1 MDFFFNPKNVA
12 VIGASGVKGKVGNTI
27 FQNMLKSFKGK
38 VFPVNPNRKKVLG
51 RKCYPSVKD
60 IKEKVDLAIIAVP
73 SQIVP
78 EVLKDCG
85 EKKVKGAVIISS
97 GFSEIGEV
105 HLEREIKRIAKSHGI
120 RIIGP
125 NCLGILDLYSG
136 VDCIFLPFEKL
147 KRPQKG
153 KISFISQSGAVGSTV
168 LDFFGVKNIGFSKFI
183 SYGNAVDLNEC
194 DFLEYLLEDKRT
206 SAICLY
212 IEGVRDGKRFLEI
225 CKRAKKP
232 IMVVKAGRTSIGT
245 EAVKSHTGSM
255 AGDDHVYDA
264 VFNQAK
270 VLRAKN
276 LQELLDYLKV
286 ISFFNPPVGKRV
298 LVITN
303 GGGFGVL
310 TADELVQKGL
320 EIAKLSEKSIEKLK
334 SFLPKYSSISN
345 PLDLAGDATAKR
357 YIDAISVGL
366 DDENVDF
373 LICILLFQTV
383 SLGLEI
389 LEFLKKTK
397 FKKPILVCTLGGK
410 FIEKIAF
417 EIEKFGIPVFET
429 PEKVANA
436 AFAISYNFKKL

>member
-1 MDFFFNPKNVA
+1 
-12 VIGASGVKGKVGNTI
+12 
-27 FQNMLKSFKGK
+27 
-38 VFPVNPNRKKVLG
+38 
-51 RKCYPSVKD
+51 
-60 IKEKVDLAIIAVP
+60 
-73 SQIVP
+73 IVP

-105 HLEREIKRIAKSHGI
+105 HLEREIKRIAKSYGI